1 MTFNHIKQHTL
12 ILMLNPL
19 SFKFPY
25 FITDFLR
32 ISSHDEY
39 HHNQLFF
46 SIRLYSVFTLYDNA
60 HTWLIKRGGEHSPP
74 LPLLFGGFSR
84 NINEHRISSVNAC
97 VYLTA
102 KILISDED
110 PKPFLHISLKFP
122 SFAIPAFPTPE

>member
-60 HTWLIKRGGEHSPP
+60 HTWLKKEVENT

-102 KILISDED
+102 KVLISDED

-122 SFAIPAFPTPE
+122 SFAIPTFPTPE